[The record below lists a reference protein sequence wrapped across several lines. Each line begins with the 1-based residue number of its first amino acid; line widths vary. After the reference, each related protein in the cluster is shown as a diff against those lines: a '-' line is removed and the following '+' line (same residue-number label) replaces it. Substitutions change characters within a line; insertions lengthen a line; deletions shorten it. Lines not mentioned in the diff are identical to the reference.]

1 VEKRLKQWRGKCGID
16 PTLVVRYPEQSPS
29 ITSLAKKI
37 KCTRL
42 VERLIHLE
50 LEDRLGNANSSGLK
64 CKCGAAHREWFRGD
78 KDVVREVIYHWASF
92 SKIAYGEVSD

>member
-1 VEKRLKQWRGKCGID
+1 M
-16 PTLVVRYPEQSPS
+16 VRYPEQSPS
-29 ITSLAKKI
+29 TSLTRAKKI

-42 VERLIHLE
+42 VERLILLE
-50 LEDRLGNANSSGLK
+50 LEDRLGNANSSRLK
-64 CKCGAAHREWFRGD
+64 CNCGAAHREWFRGD